1 MIDSILILFQ
11 TFLKFEFFKENS
23 KSFGGMFVDVP
34 ELIIEVLGIFV
45 LISTF
50 ELIIVLFKG
59 IVDK

>member
-1 MIDSILILFQ
+1 
-11 TFLKFEFFKENS
+11 
-23 KSFGGMFVDVP
+23 MFVNVP